1 MKKLFKY
8 TLPAIALCALASC
21 SDNDS
26 VSAPVDPNAGKE
38 LIAFS
43 QEAEGLTRA
52 GVTRAGFSAA
62 TKVYMRI
69 KAEGKTSTDIRYAEA
84 TATASENVPASG
96 DDADSHSSL
105 VGAHSDLTYV
115 LGQERYWDDAYG
127 RDARLTVYAFA
138 IPGKTDATLPTWAKT
153 GWAQVDASTNPNWYT
168 ATSEDKTVTWTVS
181 AAQTATT
188 MGKEDLTYSNNI
200 KSGESENNGRYHYTW
215 GGSSWSVAM
224 AMGQMIWQPKTNTT
238 GETTGKFDQGHLVFK
253 HALSWIEINL
263 KEGAGFDN
271 TKNTDF
277 TWTASQAAA
286 TQNIT
291 LVGFNT
297 SGTLDVSDGSW
308 SSQSS
313 TNITTMNET
322 TGTAAAQTTR
332 QLYAYVVPGTNLY
345 TTESNVIKFEIDN
358 AQYYVTGTQI
368 AKAIRNY
375 YTTGAGKP
383 TSGTSPY
390 ANFTTLE
397 AGKHYVINLT
407 VAKKGIDRITAAIV
421 DWETVNSSDADAD
434 NTYCS
439 FDFEDR
445 NSKLTSGDANEFNI
459 YRVAQTATDYITGVE
474 DKNYT
479 WTTGYNTDGKAT
491 KTWDTSGS
499 QWNTEWY
506 WLNNLTYYHF
516 RAAGIHE
523 NTGSEPSITIN
534 TDTSTDPDTD
544 YFTITS
550 GAISGSSYK
559 DYTWGAPF
567 VDQDGTDNNSDAA
580 KLTYSTTY
588 GFDGPDAGNSA
599 PVHQISQ
606 AIGATDDQIQML
618 LFHMTSQIYVNLRTT
633 TDASAVTLKD
643 EAQTL
648 KLAKVEILNFLADG
662 KVLMGNGL
670 VSTTTAEASRTAA
683 VDMTNGT
690 YAAASS
696 SEPAK
701 VTGYSYGIVPQSL
714 TYGTSGTIGL
724 RITTPDGNQY
734 VVKDLSQCY
743 ATVSANNLT
752 NPYTTEKSSGS
763 NTWKIDRWYPN
774 YKYTYTITIK
784 KTGIDRITAAV
795 VDWETVTGDL
805 GTIDLEN

>member
-1 MKKLFKY
+1 MKYLLKY
-8 TLPAIALCALASC
+8 TWPIVAMFALAAC
-21 SDNDS
+21 NKEMNQ
-26 VSAPVDPNAGKE
+26 VTPEPDPNEGKE
-38 LIAFS
+38 MIAFS
-43 QEAEGLTRA
+43 QEGAETRAALTRA
-52 GVTRAGFSAA
+52 GFASQ

-69 KAEGKTSTDIRYAEA
+69 KAEATDKTTRYTEA
-84 TATASENVPASG
+84 TATASANIES
-96 DDADSHSSL
+96 DDHNTL
-105 VGAHSDLTYV
+105 VGQHSDLNYNG
-115 LGQERYWDDAYG
+115 GQERYWDDAFG
-127 RDARLTVYAFA
+127 RDSKLTVYAFA
-138 IPGKTDATLPTWAKT
+138 IPDKTDATLPTWDKT
-153 GWAQVDASTNPNWYT
+153 GWNQVDASTNPNWYT
-168 ATSEDKTVTWTVS
+168 ATSEDKTVTWSVS
-181 AAQTATT
+181 TSQTATT
-188 MGKEDLTYSNNI
+188 MGKEDLAYSNNI
-200 KSGESENNGRYHYTW
+200 KSGETVNAGRYHYTW
-215 GGSSWSVAM
+215 NTSTSVWDVAM

-277 TWTASQAAA
+277 IWTASQATA

-297 SGTLDVSDGSW
+297 SGTFDVSNGSW
-308 SSQSS
+308 SSQNSA
-313 TNITTMNET
+313 NITTMNET
-322 TGTAAAQTTR
+322 TGTAAALTTR

-345 TTESNVIKFEIDN
+345 TTSTNVIKFEIDN

-368 AKAIRNY
+368 AEAIRKY
-375 YTTGAGKP
+375 YTEGAGKP
-383 TSGTSPY
+383 SSGTSPY
-390 ANFTTLE
+390 DNFTSLE

-407 VAKKGIDRITAAIV
+407 VAKKGIDRITAAII

-445 NSKLTSGDANEFNI
+445 NTRLGSGDASKFNI
-459 YRVAQTATDYITGVE
+459 YRAAKTAENYITGTTTP
-474 DKNYT
+474 NYE
-479 WTTGYNTDGKAT
+479 WETGYDTTPAT
-491 KTWDTSGS
+491 KSWIDDTDDTKDHWSTG
-499 QWNTEWY
+499 WFWE
-506 WLNNLTYYHF
+506 NNRTYYHF

-523 NTGSEPSITIN
+523 GDATSHTIT
-534 TDTSTDPDTD
+534 TDSDNGD

-550 GAISGSSYK
+550 GALSDSNYK

-567 VDQDGTDNNSDAA
+567 VDQNTDDNNEDAA
-580 KLTYSTTY
+580 KLSYSTTY
-588 GFDGPDAGNSA
+588 GFDGPNAGTQT
-599 PVHQISQ
+599 HQISR

-643 EAQTL
+643 DNATPQ
-648 KLAKVEILNFLADG
+648 LAKVEILNFLADG

-683 VDMTNGT
+683 VQMTNGN
-690 YAAASS
+690 YSAASS
-696 SEPAK
+696 PEPAK
-701 VTGYSYGIVPQSL
+701 VTGYSYGIVPQPL

-734 VVKDLSQCY
+734 LVKDLSQCY
-743 ATVSANNLT
+743 ATVDSTNLT
-752 NPYTTEKSSGS
+752 NPYTEEKSSGS

-774 YKYTYTITIK
+774 YKYTYTVTLK
-784 KTGIDRITAAV
+784 KKEIDRITAAV

-805 GTIDLEN
+805 GNIDLEN